1 MARINL
7 DSGDAP
13 QVHVERVAGSLQVKG
28 WDEEGIRIDV
38 QDEKDLK
45 YTFKNDLLV
54 LTSQGDCILRIPQDS
69 SLDIESVGGNAFI
82 GDVEGELNLQSIS
95 GSLSVKNVGETSIGT
110 VSGNLSI
117 RSVEGDLSVES
128 VHGNASIRDIEG
140 SVNATDVHA
149 NLSLRDI
156 EGEIVAH
163 SRGNADLRVEPEAEV
178 SVKAQ
183 GNLFCRVEDDADIDV
198 TLHSGGNHIQLY
210 TDDGRQLLNNE
221 NYAFK
226 LGDGGTEVNLYA
238 DGHIDFRSSGK
249 AGDFGFDVD
258 LDFVDDMAGLADE
271 ISEQVTSQM
280 EAQLENLNEQLESL
294 GERLRNTGD
303 KAARNAQRHVHAAQ
317 RRLEQRLAMQRGRI
331 RGKHGHIVNMAPGIK
346 RSEPVSSAERALIL
360 QMVQEKKINVQEAE
374 MLLNTL
380 EGRAVAEPPAAPE
393 APTAPTA
400 PAAESHEDGENA

>member
-7 DSGDAP
+7 DTGDSL

-28 WDEEGIRIDV
+28 WDEDSVRIDV
-38 QDEKDLK
+38 QEEKELT

-54 LTSQGDCILRIPQDS
+54 LSAQGDCILRIPEES
-69 SLDIESVGGNAFI
+69 ALDIESVGGNAFI
-82 GDVEGELNLQSIS
+82 GDVEGELNLKSIS
-95 GSLSVKNVGETSIGT
+95 GSLSVKNTGETTIGT

-117 RSVEGDLSVES
+117 RSVEGDLDVES
-128 VHGNASIRDIEG
+128 VNGNASIRDIEG
-140 SVNATDVHA
+140 AVNVRDVHA

-156 EGEIVAH
+156 EGAIVAR

-198 TLHSGGNHIQLY
+198 TLHSGGGHIQLY
-210 TDDGRQLLNNE
+210 TDSGRQLLNIV

-226 LGDGGTEVNLYA
+226 LGDGGTPVDLRA
-238 DGHIDFRSSGK
+238 DGHVDFRSGGK
-249 AGDFGFDVD
+249 AGDFSFDVD

-294 GERLRNTGD
+294 SERLRNTGD
-303 KAARNAQRHVHAAQ
+303 RAARNAQRHVHAAQ
-317 RRLEQRLAMQRGRI
+317 RRLEQRLATQRGRI
-331 RGKHGHIVNMAPGIK
+331 RRGKPGRIVNMAASLK

-380 EGRAVAEPPAAPE
+380 EGRAVAQSEPESPATPE
-393 APTAPTA
+393 T
-400 PAAESHEDGENA
+400 PAIPKPEEGENA